1 MKTYYKNKR
10 NKAGLSQSDMA
21 KELGIPCVKYEQ
33 IERGEIKM
41 PKRLIDKF
49 NEIISRGNNI
59 HSLEKLE
66 HEREVNEYIDWLNKN
81 DHLKLEM
88 DRFNI
93 STQNELG
100 QLLGYKDGSIISKL
114 FSGKFADA
122 YDLKNKI
129 YLFFHDE
136 LNMQPKRSNK
146 QISNKQRSNKQISDK
161 QKLLTSRLKKYCEAY
176 GLTQRELSKQLCMSQ
191 PTINRVLMETQIV
204 CNSTLNKIDTFL
216 KSKCFNKDSVD
227 LTAEEEYVPE
237 VMFLGPTPNED
248 IDMLFPELPSN
259 DSNVTVID
267 FDLNSSEK
275 TTDVTVPDETDSK
288 ELYSIKKIY
297 NENHEKIQKLTEEI
311 NKLTQREDVLL
322 DILKEIERL

>member
-10 NKAGLSQSDMA
+10 NKVELSQSDMA
-21 KELGIPCVKYEQ
+21 RELGIPCVKYEQ

-66 HEREVNEYIDWLNKN
+66 HEREVNEYIDWLSKN

-93 STQNELG
+93 STRNELG
-100 QLLGYKDGSIISKL
+100 ELLGYKGGSIISKL
-114 FSGKFADA
+114 FSGKFANA

-136 LNMQPKRSNK
+136 LNMQPKK
-146 QISNKQRSNKQISDK
+146 LNKQISDK
-161 QKLLTSRLKKYCEAY
+161 QKSITSKLKKYCETY
-176 GLTQRELSKQLCMSQ
+176 GLTQSELSKQMCMSQ
-191 PTINRVLMETQIV
+191 PTINRLLKETRIV
-204 CNSTLNKIDTFL
+204 GNSTLSKIDIFL
-216 KSKCFNKDSVD
+216 KNKSFNNDCVESTVEEKSVPQ
-227 LTAEEEYVPE
+227 A
-237 VMFLGPTPNED
+237 MFLAPTPNED
-248 IDMLFPELPSN
+248 ADILFPELPSN
-259 DSNVTVID
+259 NSNVTVVD

-275 TTDVTVPDETDSK
+275 TTDVTIPDETDSK

-297 NENHEKIQKLTEEI
+297 SENHEKIQKLTEEI
-311 NKLTQREDVLL
+311 NKLVQREDVLL

>member
-21 KELGIPCVKYEQ
+21 KELGVPCVKYEQ

-66 HEREVNEYIDWLNKN
+66 HEREVNEYIDWLSKN

-93 STQNELG
+93 STRNELG

-136 LNMQPKRSNK
+136 LNMQPKKPKKSNK
-146 QISNKQRSNKQISDK
+146 Q
-161 QKLLTSRLKKYCEAY
+161 KLIKDRLKKYCEAY
-176 GLTQRELSKQLCMSQ
+176 GLTQCELSKQTHISQ
-191 PTINRVLMETQIV
+191 ATINRLLKETQIV
-204 CNSTLNKIDTFL
+204 GNSTLNKIDIFL
-216 KSKCFNKDSVD
+216 KNKGFNNDCIESTVEEKSVPQ
-227 LTAEEEYVPE
+227 A
-237 VMFLGPTPNED
+237 MFLGPTPNED
-248 IDMLFPELPSN
+248 IDVLFPELPSN
-259 DSNVTVID
+259 DSNITVVD

-311 NKLTQREDVLL
+311 NKLVQREDVLL

>member
-10 NKAGLSQSDMA
+10 NKVGLSQSDMA

-66 HEREVNEYIDWLNKN
+66 HEREVNEYIDWLSKN

-93 STQNELG
+93 STRNELG
-100 QLLGYKDGSIISKL
+100 QLLGYKGGSIISKL

-136 LNMQPKRSNK
+136 LNMQPKKPKKSNK
-146 QISNKQRSNKQISDK
+146 Q
-161 QKLLTSRLKKYCEAY
+161 KLIKDRLKKYCEAY
-176 GLTQRELSKQLCMSQ
+176 GLTQCELSKQTHISQ
-191 PTINRVLMETQIV
+191 ATINRLLKETRIV
-204 CNSTLNKIDTFL
+204 GNSTLSKIDIFL
-216 KSKCFNKDSVD
+216 KSKCFNNDCVESTVEEKSVPQ
-227 LTAEEEYVPE
+227 A
-237 VMFLGPTPNED
+237 MFLGPTPNED
-248 IDMLFPELPSN
+248 ADILFPELPSD
-259 DSNVTVID
+259 DSNITVVD

-288 ELYSIKKIY
+288 EIYSIKKIY

-311 NKLTQREDVLL
+311 NKLVQREDVLL

>member
-10 NKAGLSQSDMA
+10 NKVGLSQSDMA
-21 KELGIPCVKYEQ
+21 RELGIPCVKYEQ

-66 HEREVNEYIDWLNKN
+66 HEREVNEYIDWLSKN

-93 STQNELG
+93 STRNELG
-100 QLLGYKDGSIISKL
+100 ELLGYKGGSIISKL

-122 YDLKNKI
+122 YNLKNKI

-136 LNMQPKRSNK
+136 LNMQPKK
-146 QISNKQRSNKQISDK
+146 LNKQISDK
-161 QKLLTSRLKKYCEAY
+161 QKLLTSKLKKYCESY
-176 GLTQRELSKQLCMSQ
+176 GLTQYELSKQTCISQ
-191 PTINRVLMETQIV
+191 STINRILMETRTV
-204 CNSTLNKIDTFL
+204 GNSTLNKIDIFL
-216 KSKCFNKDSVD
+216 KSKDFNNNCVESTVEEKSVPQ
-227 LTAEEEYVPE
+227 A
-237 VMFLGPTPNED
+237 MFLGPTPNED
-248 IDMLFPELPSN
+248 IDMLFPELPSD
-259 DSNVTVID
+259 DSNITVVD
-267 FDLNSSEK
+267 FDLNGSEK
-275 TTDVTVPDETDSK
+275 TTDVTIPNETDSK

-297 NENHEKIQKLTEEI
+297 SENHEKIQKLTEEI
-311 NKLTQREDVLL
+311 NKLVQREDVLL

>member
-10 NKAGLSQSDMA
+10 NKVGLSQSDMA
-21 KELGIPCVKYEQ
+21 RELGIPCVKYEQ

-66 HEREVNEYIDWLNKN
+66 HEREVNEYIDWLSKN

-93 STQNELG
+93 STRNELG
-100 QLLGYKDGSIISKL
+100 ELLGYKGGSIISKL
-114 FSGKFADA
+114 FSGKFVNA

-136 LNMQPKRSNK
+136 LNMQPKK
-146 QISNKQRSNKQISDK
+146 LNKQISDK
-161 QKLLTSRLKKYCEAY
+161 QKLLTSKLKKYCEAY
-176 GLTQRELSKQLCMSQ
+176 GLTQSELSKQMCMSQ
-191 PTINRVLMETQIV
+191 PTINRLLKETRIV
-204 CNSTLNKIDTFL
+204 GNSTLSKIDIFL
-216 KSKCFNKDSVD
+216 KNKGFNNDCVES
-227 LTAEEEYVPE
+227 TAEEKSVPQA
-237 VMFLGPTPNED
+237 MFLSPTPNED
-248 IDMLFPELPSN
+248 TDILFPELPSS
-259 DSNVTVID
+259 DSNITVVD
-267 FDLNSSEK
+267 FDSNSSEK
-275 TTDVTVPDETDSK
+275 TTDVTIPDETDSK

-297 NENHEKIQKLTEEI
+297 SENHEKIQKLTEEI
-311 NKLTQREDVLL
+311 NKLVQREDVLL

>member
-66 HEREVNEYIDWLNKN
+66 HEREVNEYIDWLSKN

-93 STQNELG
+93 STRNELG
-100 QLLGYKDGSIISKL
+100 QLLGYKGGSIISKL
-114 FSGKFADA
+114 FSGKFADAYA

-136 LNMQPKRSNK
+136 LNMQPKKLNK
-146 QISNKQRSNKQISDK
+146 QISNKQKSI
-161 QKLLTSRLKKYCEAY
+161 TSKLKKYCEAY
-176 GLTQRELSKQLCMSQ
+176 GLTQCELSKQTYISQ
-191 PTINRVLMETQIV
+191 ATINRLLKETQIV
-204 CNSTLNKIDTFL
+204 GNSTLNKIDIFL
-216 KSKCFNKDSVD
+216 KNKGFNNDCIESTVEEKSVPQ
-227 LTAEEEYVPE
+227 A
-237 VMFLGPTPNED
+237 MFLSPTPNED
-248 IDMLFPELPSN
+248 TDVLFPELPSD
-259 DSNVTVID
+259 DSNITVVD

-275 TTDVTVPDETDSK
+275 TTDVTIPDETDSK

-311 NKLTQREDVLL
+311 NKLVQREDVLL

>member
-10 NKAGLSQSDMA
+10 NKVGLSQSDMA

-33 IERGEIKM
+33 IEIGEIKM

-66 HEREVNEYIDWLNKN
+66 HEREVNEYIDWLSKN

-93 STQNELG
+93 STRNELG
-100 QLLGYKDGSIISKL
+100 QLLGYEGGSIISKL
-114 FSGKFADA
+114 FSGKFANGYA

-136 LNMQPKRSNK
+136 LNMQPKKPKKSNK
-146 QISNKQRSNKQISDK
+146 Q
-161 QKLLTSRLKKYCEAY
+161 KLITSKLKKYCEAY
-176 GLTQRELSKQLCMSQ
+176 GLTQCELSKQTHISQ
-191 PTINRVLMETQIV
+191 ATINRLLKETQIV
-204 CNSTLNKIDTFL
+204 GNSTLSKIDIFL
-216 KSKCFNKDSVD
+216 KNKGFNNDCVESTVEEKSVPQ
-227 LTAEEEYVPE
+227 A
-237 VMFLGPTPNED
+237 MFLEPTPNED
-248 IDMLFPELPSN
+248 ADILFPELPSN
-259 DSNVTVID
+259 DSNVTVVD

-311 NKLTQREDVLL
+311 NKLVQREDVLL

>member
-10 NKAGLSQSDMA
+10 NKVGLSQSDMA

-66 HEREVNEYIDWLNKN
+66 HEREVNEYIDWLSKN

-93 STQNELG
+93 STRNELG

-114 FSGKFADA
+114 FSGKFANA

-136 LNMQPKRSNK
+136 LNMQPKKPKKSNK
-146 QISNKQRSNKQISDK
+146 Q
-161 QKLLTSRLKKYCEAY
+161 KLIKDRLKKYCEAY
-176 GLTQRELSKQLCMSQ
+176 GLTQCELSKQTHISQ
-191 PTINRVLMETQIV
+191 ATINRLLKETQIV
-204 CNSTLNKIDTFL
+204 GNSTLNKIDIFL
-216 KSKCFNKDSVD
+216 KNKGFNNDCVES
-227 LTAEEEYVPE
+227 TAEEKSVPQA
-237 VMFLGPTPNED
+237 MFLAPTPNED

-259 DSNVTVID
+259 DSNVTVVD

-311 NKLTQREDVLL
+311 NKLVQREDVLL

>member
-66 HEREVNEYIDWLNKN
+66 HEREVNEYIDWLSKN

-93 STQNELG
+93 LTRNELG

-146 QISNKQRSNKQISDK
+146 QRSNKQISDK
-161 QKLLTSRLKKYCEAY
+161 QKLLTSKLKKYCEAY

-191 PTINRVLMETQIV
+191 PTINRILMETQIV

-227 LTAEEEYVPE
+227 STADEEYVPE

-275 TTDVTVPDETDSK
+275 ATDVTVPDETDSK

>member
-10 NKAGLSQSDMA
+10 NKVGLSQSDMA
-21 KELGIPCVKYEQ
+21 RELGIPCVKYEQ

-66 HEREVNEYIDWLNKN
+66 HEREVNEYIDWLSKN

-93 STQNELG
+93 STRNELG
-100 QLLGYKDGSIISKL
+100 QLLGYKGGSIISKL
-114 FSGKFADA
+114 FSGKFANA

-136 LNMQPKRSNK
+136 LNMQPKK
-146 QISNKQRSNKQISDK
+146 LNKQISDK
-161 QKLLTSRLKKYCEAY
+161 QKSITSKLKKYCETY
-176 GLTQRELSKQLCMSQ
+176 GLTQCELSKQTHISQ
-191 PTINRVLMETQIV
+191 ATINRLLKETQIV
-204 CNSTLNKIDTFL
+204 GNSTLSKIDIFL
-216 KSKCFNKDSVD
+216 KSKCFNNDCVES
-227 LTAEEEYVPE
+227 TAEEKSVPQA
-237 VMFLGPTPNED
+237 MFLGPTPNED
-248 IDMLFPELPSN
+248 TDILFPELPSD
-259 DSNVTVID
+259 DSNIAVVD

-275 TTDVTVPDETDSK
+275 TTDVTIPDETDSK

-297 NENHEKIQKLTEEI
+297 SENHEKIQKLTEEI
-311 NKLTQREDVLL
+311 NKLVQREDVLL

>member
-21 KELGIPCVKYEQ
+21 RELGIPCVKYEQ

-66 HEREVNEYIDWLNKN
+66 HEREVNEYIDWLSKGNS
-81 DHLKLEM
+81 LKLEM

-93 STQNELG
+93 QTQNELG
-100 QLLGYKDGSIISKL
+100 KLLGYKDGTIISKL
-114 FSGKFADA
+114 FSGKFANA

-136 LNMQPKRSNK
+136 LNMQPKKSKK
-146 QISNKQRSNKQISDK
+146 QISSK
-161 QKLLTSRLKKYCEAY
+161 QKSLISKLKEYCETY
-176 GLTQRELSKQLCMSQ
+176 DLTQRELSKETCISQ
-191 PTINRVLMETQIV
+191 PTINRILMEKQIAS
-204 CNSTLNKIDTFL
+204 NSTLNKIDIFL
-216 KSKCFNKDSVD
+216 KSKGFNDNCVDSSV
-227 LTAEEEYVPE
+227 EEKSVPQA
-237 VMFLGPTPNED
+237 MFLEPTPNED
-248 IDMLFPELPSN
+248 MDMLFPELPSD
-259 DSNVTVID
+259 DSNITVID
-267 FDLNSSEK
+267 FDLNSSKK
-275 TTDVTVPDETDSK
+275 TTDITVPDEIDSK
-288 ELYSIKKIY
+288 EVYSIKKIY

-311 NKLTQREDVLL
+311 NKLVQREDVLL

>member
-10 NKAGLSQSDMA
+10 NKVGLSQSDMA
-21 KELGIPCVKYEQ
+21 RELGIPCVKYEQ

-41 PKRLIDKF
+41 PKKLIDKF
-49 NEIISRGNNI
+49 NEIITRGNNI

-66 HEREVNEYIDWLNKN
+66 HEREVNEYIDWLIKD

-88 DRFNI
+88 NMFNI
-93 STQNELG
+93 STRNELG
-100 QLLGYKDGSIISKL
+100 QLLGYKDGTILSKL
-114 FSGKFADA
+114 FSGKYANGYC

-136 LNMQPKRSNK
+136 LNMQPKKLNK
-146 QISNKQRSNKQISDK
+146 QISNKQKSI
-161 QKLLTSRLKKYCEAY
+161 TSKLKKYCETY
-176 GLTQRELSKQLCMSQ
+176 GLTQSELSKQMCMSQ
-191 PTINRVLMETQIV
+191 PTINRLLKETRIV
-204 CNSTLNKIDTFL
+204 GNSTLSKIDIFL
-216 KSKCFNKDSVD
+216 KNKGFNNDCVESTV
-227 LTAEEEYVPE
+227 EEKSVPE

-248 IDMLFPELPSN
+248 TDILFPELPSD
-259 DSNVTVID
+259 DSNITVVD

-311 NKLTQREDVLL
+311 NKLVQREGVLL

>member
-10 NKAGLSQSDMA
+10 NKVGLSQSDMA
-21 KELGIPCVKYEQ
+21 RELGIPCVKYEQ

-66 HEREVNEYIDWLNKN
+66 HEREVNEYIDWLSKN

-88 DRFNI
+88 NRFNI

-100 QLLGYKDGSIISKL
+100 QLLGYKGGSIISKL
-114 FSGKFADA
+114 FSGKFANAYA

-136 LNMQPKRSNK
+136 LNMQPKK
-146 QISNKQRSNKQISDK
+146 LNKQISDK
-161 QKLLTSRLKKYCEAY
+161 QKSITSKLKKYCETY
-176 GLTQRELSKQLCMSQ
+176 GLTQYELSKQMCTSQ
-191 PTINRVLMETQIV
+191 STINRLLKETQIV
-204 CNSTLNKIDTFL
+204 GNSTLNKIDIFL
-216 KSKCFNKDSVD
+216 KNKGFNNDCIESTVEEKSVPQ
-227 LTAEEEYVPE
+227 A
-237 VMFLGPTPNED
+237 MFLGPIPNED
-248 IDMLFPELPSN
+248 TDILFPELPSD
-259 DSNVTVID
+259 DSNITVVD
-267 FDLNSSEK
+267 FDLNGSEK
-275 TTDVTVPDETDSK
+275 TTDVTIPDETDSK

-311 NKLTQREDVLL
+311 NKLVQREDVLL

>member
-10 NKAGLSQSDMA
+10 NKVGLSQSDMA
-21 KELGIPCVKYEQ
+21 RELGIPCVKYEQ

-41 PKRLIDKF
+41 PKKLIDKF
-49 NEIISRGNNI
+49 NEIITRGNNI

-66 HEREVNEYIDWLNKN
+66 HEREVNEYIDWLIKD

-88 DRFNI
+88 NMFNI
-93 STQNELG
+93 STRNELG
-100 QLLGYKDGSIISKL
+100 KLLGYKDGTILSKL
-114 FSGKFADA
+114 FSGKYANGYC

-136 LNMQPKRSNK
+136 LNMQPKKLNK
-146 QISNKQRSNKQISDK
+146 QISNKQKSI
-161 QKLLTSRLKKYCEAY
+161 TSKLKKYCETY
-176 GLTQRELSKQLCMSQ
+176 GLTQSELSKQMCMSL
-191 PTINRVLMETQIV
+191 PTINRLLKETRIV
-204 CNSTLNKIDTFL
+204 GNSTLSKIDIFL
-216 KSKCFNKDSVD
+216 KNKGFNNDCLESTVEEKSVPQ
-227 LTAEEEYVPE
+227 A
-237 VMFLGPTPNED
+237 MFLGPTPNED
-248 IDMLFPELPSN
+248 TNMLFPELPSD

-267 FDLNSSEK
+267 FDLNSSKK
-275 TTDVTVPDETDSK
+275 TTDVTIPDETDSK

-311 NKLTQREDVLL
+311 NKLVQREAVLL

>member
-10 NKAGLSQSDMA
+10 NKVGLSQSDMA
-21 KELGIPCVKYEQ
+21 RELGIPCVKYEQ

-66 HEREVNEYIDWLNKN
+66 HEREVNEYIDWLSKN

-93 STQNELG
+93 STRNELG
-100 QLLGYKDGSIISKL
+100 QLLGYKGGSIISKL
-114 FSGKFADA
+114 FSGKFANA

-136 LNMQPKRSNK
+136 LNMQPKKPKKSNK
-146 QISNKQRSNKQISDK
+146 Q
-161 QKLLTSRLKKYCEAY
+161 KLIKDRLKKYCETY
-176 GLTQRELSKQLCMSQ
+176 GLTQCELSKQTHISQ
-191 PTINRVLMETQIV
+191 ATINRLLKETQIV
-204 CNSTLNKIDTFL
+204 GNSTLNKIDIFL
-216 KSKCFNKDSVD
+216 KNKGFNNDCIESTVEEKSVPQ
-227 LTAEEEYVPE
+227 A
-237 VMFLGPTPNED
+237 MFLGPTPNED
-248 IDMLFPELPSN
+248 ADILFPELPSN
-259 DSNVTVID
+259 DSNVTVVD

-275 TTDVTVPDETDSK
+275 TTDVTIPDETDSK

-311 NKLTQREDVLL
+311 NKLVQREDVLL

>member
-10 NKAGLSQSDMA
+10 NKVGLSQSDMA
-21 KELGIPCVKYEQ
+21 RELGIPCVKYEQ

-41 PKRLIDKF
+41 PKKLIDKF
-49 NEIISRGNNI
+49 NEIITRGNNI

-66 HEREVNEYIDWLNKN
+66 HEREVNEYIDWLIKD

-88 DRFNI
+88 NMFNI
-93 STQNELG
+93 STRNELG
-100 QLLGYKDGSIISKL
+100 QLLGYKDGTILSKL
-114 FSGKFADA
+114 FSGKYANGYC

-136 LNMQPKRSNK
+136 LNMQPKKLNK
-146 QISNKQRSNKQISDK
+146 QISNKQKSI
-161 QKLLTSRLKKYCEAY
+161 TSKLKKYCETY
-176 GLTQRELSKQLCMSQ
+176 GLTQSELSKQMCMSL
-191 PTINRVLMETQIV
+191 PTINRLLKETRIMG
-204 CNSTLNKIDTFL
+204 NSTLSKIDIFL
-216 KSKCFNKDSVD
+216 KNKGFNNDCVESTVEEKSVPQ
-227 LTAEEEYVPE
+227 A
-237 VMFLGPTPNED
+237 MFLGPTPNED
-248 IDMLFPELPSN
+248 TNMLFPELPSD

-267 FDLNSSEK
+267 FDLNSSKK
-275 TTDVTVPDETDSK
+275 TTDVTIPDETDSK

-311 NKLTQREDVLL
+311 NKLVQREAVLL

>member
-10 NKAGLSQSDMA
+10 NKVGLSQSDMA
-21 KELGIPCVKYEQ
+21 RELGIPCVKYEQ

-41 PKRLIDKF
+41 PKKLIDKF
-49 NEIISRGNNI
+49 NEIITRGNNI

-66 HEREVNEYIDWLNKN
+66 HEREVNEYIDWLIKD

-88 DRFNI
+88 NMFNI
-93 STQNELG
+93 STRNELG
-100 QLLGYKDGSIISKL
+100 QLLGYKDGTILSKL
-114 FSGKFADA
+114 FSGKYANGYC

-136 LNMQPKRSNK
+136 LNMQPKKLNK
-146 QISNKQRSNKQISDK
+146 QISNKQKSI
-161 QKLLTSRLKKYCEAY
+161 TSKLKKYCETY
-176 GLTQRELSKQLCMSQ
+176 GLTQSELSKQMCMSL
-191 PTINRVLMETQIV
+191 PTINRLLKETRIV
-204 CNSTLNKIDTFL
+204 GNSTLSKIDIFL
-216 KSKCFNKDSVD
+216 KNKGFNNDCVDS
-227 LTAEEEYVPE
+227 TADEKSVPE

-248 IDMLFPELPSN
+248 TDILFPELPSD
-259 DSNVTVID
+259 DSNITVVD

-297 NENHEKIQKLTEEI
+297 SENHEKIQKLTEEI
-311 NKLTQREDVLL
+311 NKLVQREDVLL

>member
-66 HEREVNEYIDWLNKN
+66 HEREVNEYIDWLSKN

-93 STQNELG
+93 LTRNELG

-114 FSGKFADA
+114 FSGKFANA

-136 LNMQPKRSNK
+136 LNMQPKKPKKSNK
-146 QISNKQRSNKQISDK
+146 QISDKQISDK
-161 QKLLTSRLKKYCEAY
+161 QKLLTSKLKKYCEAY
-176 GLTQRELSKQLCMSQ
+176 GLAQRELSKQMCISQ
-191 PTINRVLMETQIV
+191 PTINRILMETQIV
-204 CNSTLNKIDTFL
+204 SNSTLNKIDTFL
-216 KSKCFNKDSVD
+216 KSESFNKDHVES
-227 LTAEEEYVPE
+227 TAEEKSVPQA
-237 VMFLGPTPNED
+237 MFLAPTPNED

-259 DSNVTVID
+259 NSNVTVVD

-288 ELYSIKKIY
+288 EIYSIKKIY

>member
-66 HEREVNEYIDWLNKN
+66 HEREVNEYIDWLSKN

-93 STQNELG
+93 STRNELG
-100 QLLGYKDGSIISKL
+100 QLLGYTDGSIISKL

-136 LNMQPKRSNK
+136 LNMQPKKSNK
-146 QISNKQRSNKQISDK
+146 QISNKQISNK
-161 QKLLTSRLKKYCEAY
+161 QKLLTSKLKKYCEAY
-176 GLTQRELSKQLCMSQ
+176 GLTQYELSKQMCISQ
-191 PTINRVLMETQIV
+191 PTINITLKEAQILS
-204 CNSTLNKIDTFL
+204 NSTLNKIDTFL
-216 KSKCFNKDSVD
+216 KSKGFDKDHVESIVEEKSVPQ
-227 LTAEEEYVPE
+227 A
-237 VMFLGPTPNED
+237 MFLAPTPNED
-248 IDMLFPELPSN
+248 IDVLFPELPSN
-259 DSNVTVID
+259 DSNVKIVD

-288 ELYSIKKIY
+288 EIYSIKKIY

-311 NKLTQREDVLL
+311 NKLVQREDVLL

>member
-66 HEREVNEYIDWLNKN
+66 HEREVNEYIDWLSKN
-81 DHLKLEM
+81 NSLKLEM
-88 DRFNI
+88 HRFNI
-93 STQNELG
+93 STRNELG
-100 QLLGYKDGSIISKL
+100 RLLGYKDGSIISKL
-114 FSGKFADA
+114 FSGKFTNA

-136 LNMQPKRSNK
+136 LNMQPKKSKK
-146 QISNKQRSNKQISDK
+146 QISSK
-161 QKLLTSRLKKYCEAY
+161 QKSLISKLKEYCETY
-176 GLTQRELSKQLCMSQ
+176 GLTQRELSKETCISQ
-191 PTINRVLMETQIV
+191 PTINRILMEKQTAS
-204 CNSTLNKIDTFL
+204 NSTLDKIDIFL
-216 KSKCFNKDSVD
+216 KSKGFNDNHVDSSV
-227 LTAEEEYVPE
+227 EEKSVPQA
-237 VMFLGPTPNED
+237 MFLEPTPNED
-248 IDMLFPELPSN
+248 TDMLFPELPSD

-267 FDLNSSEK
+267 FDLNSSKK
-275 TTDVTVPDETDSK
+275 TTDVTIPDETDSK

-297 NENHEKIQKLTEEI
+297 SENHEKIQKLTEEI
-311 NKLTQREDVLL
+311 NKLVQREAVLL

>member
-10 NKAGLSQSDMA
+10 NKVGLSQSDMA
-21 KELGIPCVKYEQ
+21 RELGIPCVKYEQ

-41 PKRLIDKF
+41 PKKLIDKF
-49 NEIISRGNNI
+49 NEIITRGNNI

-66 HEREVNEYIDWLNKN
+66 HEREVNEYIDWLIKD

-88 DRFNI
+88 NMFNI
-93 STQNELG
+93 STRNELG
-100 QLLGYKDGSIISKL
+100 QLLGYKDGTILSKL
-114 FSGKFADA
+114 FSGKYANGYA

-136 LNMQPKRSNK
+136 LNMKPKKLNK
-146 QISNKQRSNKQISDK
+146 QISNKQKSITIK
-161 QKLLTSRLKKYCEAY
+161 LKKYCETY
-176 GLTQRELSKQLCMSQ
+176 GLTQSELSKQMCISL
-191 PTINRVLMETQIV
+191 PTINRLLKETQIV
-204 CNSTLNKIDTFL
+204 GNSTLNKIDTFL
-216 KSKCFNKDSVD
+216 KSKGFNKDSVD
-227 LTAEEEYVPE
+227 STADEKFVPD

-248 IDMLFPELPSN
+248 TDILFPELPSD
-259 DSNVTVID
+259 DSNITVVD
-267 FDLNSSEK
+267 FDLNSSKK
-275 TTDVTVPDETDSK
+275 TTDVTIPDETDSK

-311 NKLTQREDVLL
+311 NKLVQREGVLL

>member
-10 NKAGLSQSDMA
+10 NKVGLSQSDMA
-21 KELGIPCVKYEQ
+21 RELGIPCVKYEQ

-66 HEREVNEYIDWLNKN
+66 HEREVNEYIDWLSKN

-93 STQNELG
+93 STRNELG
-100 QLLGYKDGSIISKL
+100 QLLGYKGGSIISKL
-114 FSGKFADA
+114 FSGKFANA

-136 LNMQPKRSNK
+136 LNMQPKK
-146 QISNKQRSNKQISDK
+146 LNKQISDK
-161 QKLLTSRLKKYCEAY
+161 QKSITSKLKKYCETY
-176 GLTQRELSKQLCMSQ
+176 GLTQYELSKQMSMSQ
-191 PTINRVLMETQIV
+191 PTINRLLKETRIV
-204 CNSTLNKIDTFL
+204 GNSTLSKIDIFL
-216 KSKCFNKDSVD
+216 KNKGFDKDSVES
-227 LTAEEEYVPE
+227 TADEKSVPQA
-237 VMFLGPTPNED
+237 MFLGPTPNED
-248 IDMLFPELPSN
+248 TDILFPELPSD
-259 DSNVTVID
+259 DSNITVVD
-267 FDLNSSEK
+267 FDLNGSEK
-275 TTDVTVPDETDSK
+275 TTDVTIPDETDSK

-297 NENHEKIQKLTEEI
+297 SENHEKIQKLTEEI
-311 NKLTQREDVLL
+311 NKLVQREDVLL

>member
-81 DHLKLEM
+81 NHLKLEM

-93 STQNELG
+93 STRNELG

-161 QKLLTSRLKKYCEAY
+161 QKLLTSKLKKYCEAY

-204 CNSTLNKIDTFL
+204 CDSTLNKIDTFL

-227 LTAEEEYVPE
+227 LTAEEESVPQA
-237 VMFLGPTPNED
+237 MFLAPTPNED

-267 FDLNSSEK
+267 FDLNDSEK
-275 TTDVTVPDETDSK
+275 TTDVTIPDETDSK

>member
-10 NKAGLSQSDMA
+10 NKVGLSQSDMA
-21 KELGIPCVKYEQ
+21 RELGIPCVKYEQ

-66 HEREVNEYIDWLNKN
+66 HEREVNEYIDWLSKN

-93 STQNELG
+93 STRNELG
-100 QLLGYKDGSIISKL
+100 LLLGYKGGSIISKL
-114 FSGKFADA
+114 FSGKFANA

-136 LNMQPKRSNK
+136 LNMQPKKPKKSNK
-146 QISNKQRSNKQISDK
+146 Q
-161 QKLLTSRLKKYCEAY
+161 KLIKDRLKKYCEAY
-176 GLTQRELSKQLCMSQ
+176 GLTQCELSKQTHISQ
-191 PTINRVLMETQIV
+191 ATINRLLKETQIV
-204 CNSTLNKIDTFL
+204 GNSTLNKIDIFL
-216 KSKCFNKDSVD
+216 KSKCFNNDYVES
-227 LTAEEEYVPE
+227 TAEEKSVPQA
-237 VMFLGPTPNED
+237 MFLGPTPNED
-248 IDMLFPELPSN
+248 TDILFPELPSD
-259 DSNVTVID
+259 DSNITVVD

-275 TTDVTVPDETDSK
+275 TTDVTIPDETDSK

-297 NENHEKIQKLTEEI
+297 SENHEKIQKLTEEI
-311 NKLTQREDVLL
+311 NKLVQREDVLL

>member
-66 HEREVNEYIDWLNKN
+66 HEREVNEYIDWLIKD

-93 STQNELG
+93 STRNELG
-100 QLLGYKDGSIISKL
+100 QLLGYNGGSIISKL
-114 FSGKFADA
+114 FSGKYANGYG

-136 LNMQPKRSNK
+136 LNMQPKKLNK
-146 QISNKQRSNKQISDK
+146 QISNKQKSIMSK
-161 QKLLTSRLKKYCEAY
+161 LKKYCETY
-176 GLTQRELSKQLCMSQ
+176 GLTQSELSKQMCMSQ
-191 PTINRVLMETQIV
+191 PAINRLLKETRIV
-204 CNSTLNKIDTFL
+204 GNSTLNKIDTFL
-216 KSKCFNKDSVD
+216 KSKGFNNDCVESTVEEKSVPQ
-227 LTAEEEYVPE
+227 A
-237 VMFLGPTPNED
+237 MFLGPTPNED
-248 IDMLFPELPSN
+248 TDILFPELPSN
-259 DSNVTVID
+259 DSNVTVVD

-275 TTDVTVPDETDSK
+275 TTDITIPDETDSK

-297 NENHEKIQKLTEEI
+297 SENHEKIQKLTEEI
-311 NKLTQREDVLL
+311 NKLVQREDVLL

>member
-21 KELGIPCVKYEQ
+21 KELGISCVKYEQ

-66 HEREVNEYIDWLNKN
+66 HEREVNDYIDWLSKN

-93 STQNELG
+93 STRNELG
-100 QLLGYKDGSIISKL
+100 QLLGYKGGSIISKL

-136 LNMQPKRSNK
+136 LNMQPKKSKK
-146 QISNKQRSNKQISDK
+146 QISNKQISDK
-161 QKLLTSRLKKYCEAY
+161 QKLLTSKLKKYCEAY
-176 GLTQRELSKQLCMSQ
+176 GLTQLELSKQMCMSQ
-191 PTINRVLMETQIV
+191 PTINRILMETQIV
-204 CNSTLNKIDTFL
+204 SNSTLNKIDTFL
-216 KSKCFNKDSVD
+216 KSKSFNKNRVESIVEEKSV
-227 LTAEEEYVPE
+227 PQ
-237 VMFLGPTPNED
+237 VMFLAPTPNED

-259 DSNVTVID
+259 NSNVTVVD

-288 ELYSIKKIY
+288 EIYSIKKIY

>member
-10 NKAGLSQSDMA
+10 NKVGLSQSDMA
-21 KELGIPCVKYEQ
+21 RELGIPCVKYEQ
-33 IERGEIKM
+33 IEKGEIKM

-66 HEREVNEYIDWLNKN
+66 HEREVNEYIDWLSKN

-93 STQNELG
+93 STRNELG
-100 QLLGYKDGSIISKL
+100 QLLGYKGGSIISKL
-114 FSGKFADA
+114 FSGKFANA

-136 LNMQPKRSNK
+136 LNMQPKK
-146 QISNKQRSNKQISDK
+146 LNKQISDK
-161 QKLLTSRLKKYCEAY
+161 QKSITSKLKKYCEAY
-176 GLTQRELSKQLCMSQ
+176 GLTQCELSKQTHISQ
-191 PTINRVLMETQIV
+191 ATINRLLKETQIV
-204 CNSTLNKIDTFL
+204 GNSTLNKIDIFL
-216 KSKCFNKDSVD
+216 KNKGFNNNCVESTVEEKSVPQ
-227 LTAEEEYVPE
+227 A
-237 VMFLGPTPNED
+237 MFLGPTPNED
-248 IDMLFPELPSN
+248 ADILFPELPSD
-259 DSNVTVID
+259 DSNVKIVD

-275 TTDVTVPDETDSK
+275 TTDITIPDETDSK

-311 NKLTQREDVLL
+311 NKLVQREDVLL

>member
-10 NKAGLSQSDMA
+10 NKVGLSQSDMA
-21 KELGIPCVKYEQ
+21 RELSIPCVKYEQ

-66 HEREVNEYIDWLNKN
+66 HEREVNEYIDWLSKN

-93 STQNELG
+93 STRNELG
-100 QLLGYKDGSIISKL
+100 ELLGYKGGSIISKL
-114 FSGKFADA
+114 FSGKFANA

-136 LNMQPKRSNK
+136 LNMQPKK
-146 QISNKQRSNKQISDK
+146 LNKQISDK
-161 QKLLTSRLKKYCEAY
+161 QKSITSKLKKYCETY
-176 GLTQRELSKQLCMSQ
+176 GLTQSELSKQMCMSQ
-191 PTINRVLMETQIV
+191 PTINRLLKETRIV
-204 CNSTLNKIDTFL
+204 GNSTLSKIDTFL
-216 KSKCFNKDSVD
+216 KNKGFNNDCVESTVEEKSVPQ
-227 LTAEEEYVPE
+227 A
-237 VMFLGPTPNED
+237 MFLGPTPNED
-248 IDMLFPELPSN
+248 TDILFPELPS
-259 DSNVTVID
+259 DYSNITVVD

-275 TTDVTVPDETDSK
+275 TTDVTIPDETDSK

-297 NENHEKIQKLTEEI
+297 SENHEKIQKLTEEI
-311 NKLTQREDVLL
+311 NKLVQREDVLL

>member
-10 NKAGLSQSDMA
+10 NKVGLSQSDMA
-21 KELGIPCVKYEQ
+21 RELGIPCVKYEQ

-41 PKRLIDKF
+41 PKKLIDKF

-66 HEREVNEYIDWLNKN
+66 HEREVNEYIDWLSKN

-93 STQNELG
+93 STRNELG
-100 QLLGYKDGSIISKL
+100 QLLGYNGGSIISKL
-114 FSGKFADA
+114 FSGKFANGYA

-136 LNMQPKRSNK
+136 LNMQPKKLNK
-146 QISNKQRSNKQISDK
+146 QISNKQKSI
-161 QKLLTSRLKKYCEAY
+161 TSKLKKYCETY
-176 GLTQRELSKQLCMSQ
+176 GLTQCELSKQTHISQ
-191 PTINRVLMETQIV
+191 ATINRLLKETQIV
-204 CNSTLNKIDTFL
+204 GNSTLSKIDIFL
-216 KSKCFNKDSVD
+216 KNKGFNNDCVESTVEEKSVPQ
-227 LTAEEEYVPE
+227 A
-237 VMFLGPTPNED
+237 MFLAPTPNED
-248 IDMLFPELPSN
+248 ADILFPELPSD
-259 DSNVTVID
+259 DSNVTVVD

-275 TTDVTVPDETDSK
+275 TTDVTIPDETDSK

-311 NKLTQREDVLL
+311 NKLVQREDVLL

>member
-66 HEREVNEYIDWLNKN
+66 HEREVNEYIDWLSKN

-93 STQNELG
+93 SARNELG
-100 QLLGYKDGSIISKL
+100 QLLGYKDGSIVSKL

-122 YDLKNKI
+122 YNLKNKI

-136 LNMQPKRSNK
+136 LNMQPKK
-146 QISNKQRSNKQISDK
+146 SNKQRLNKQISNKQISDK
-161 QKLLTSRLKKYCEAY
+161 QKLLTSKLKKYCEAY

-191 PTINRVLMETQIV
+191 PTINRILMETQIV

-227 LTAEEEYVPE
+227 STAEEEYVPE

-248 IDMLFPELPSN
+248 INMLFPELPSN

>member
-10 NKAGLSQSDMA
+10 NKVGLSQSDMA
-21 KELGIPCVKYEQ
+21 KELGIPCVKYEE

-66 HEREVNEYIDWLNKN
+66 HEREVNEYIDWLSKN

-93 STQNELG
+93 STRNELG
-100 QLLGYKDGSIISKL
+100 QLLGYKGGSIISKL
-114 FSGKFADA
+114 FSGKFANAYA

-136 LNMQPKRSNK
+136 LNMQPKK
-146 QISNKQRSNKQISDK
+146 LNKQISDK
-161 QKLLTSRLKKYCEAY
+161 QKSITSKLKKYCEAY
-176 GLTQRELSKQLCMSQ
+176 ALTQCELSKQTHISQ
-191 PTINRVLMETQIV
+191 ATINRLLKETQIV
-204 CNSTLNKIDTFL
+204 GNSTLSKIDIFL
-216 KSKCFNKDSVD
+216 KNKGFNNDCVESTVEEKSVPQ
-227 LTAEEEYVPE
+227 A
-237 VMFLGPTPNED
+237 MFLSPTPNED
-248 IDMLFPELPSN
+248 IDVLFPELPSN
-259 DSNVTVID
+259 DSNVKIVD

-297 NENHEKIQKLTEEI
+297 SENHEKIQKLTEEI
-311 NKLTQREDVLL
+311 NKLVQREDVLL

>member
-66 HEREVNEYIDWLNKN
+66 HEREVNEYIDWLSKN

-93 STQNELG
+93 STRNELG
-100 QLLGYKDGSIISKL
+100 QLLGYKGGSIISKL
-114 FSGKFADA
+114 FSGKFADAYA

-136 LNMQPKRSNK
+136 LNMQPKKPKK
-146 QISNKQRSNKQISDK
+146 QISNKQISDK
-161 QKLLTSRLKKYCEAY
+161 QKLLTSKLKKYCEGY
-176 GLTQRELSKQLCMSQ
+176 GLTQRELSKQMCISQ
-191 PTINRVLMETQIV
+191 PTINRILKETQIV
-204 CNSTLNKIDTFL
+204 SNSTLNKIDIFL
-216 KSKCFNKDSVD
+216 KNKGFNNDCVESTVEEKSVPQ
-227 LTAEEEYVPE
+227 A
-237 VMFLGPTPNED
+237 MFLAPTPNED

-259 DSNVTVID
+259 NSN
-267 FDLNSSEK
+267 K
-275 TTDVTVPDETDSK
+275 TIDVTVPDETDSK

-311 NKLTQREDVLL
+311 NKLVQREDVLL

>member
-10 NKAGLSQSDMA
+10 NKVGLSQSDMA
-21 KELGIPCVKYEQ
+21 RELGIPCVKYEQ

-66 HEREVNEYIDWLNKN
+66 HEREVNEYIDWLSKN

-93 STQNELG
+93 STRNELG
-100 QLLGYKDGSIISKL
+100 QLLGYKGGSIISKL
-114 FSGKFADA
+114 FSGKFANAYA

-136 LNMQPKRSNK
+136 LNMQPKK
-146 QISNKQRSNKQISDK
+146 LNKQISDK
-161 QKLLTSRLKKYCEAY
+161 QKSITSKLKKYCETY
-176 GLTQRELSKQLCMSQ
+176 GLTQSELSKQMCMSQ
-191 PTINRVLMETQIV
+191 STINRILKETQIV
-204 CNSTLNKIDTFL
+204 GNSTLSKIDIFL
-216 KSKCFNKDSVD
+216 KSKCFNNDCVESTVEEKSVPQ
-227 LTAEEEYVPE
+227 T
-237 VMFLGPTPNED
+237 MFLGPTPNED
-248 IDMLFPELPSN
+248 TDILFPELPSN
-259 DSNVTVID
+259 NSNVTVVD
-267 FDLNSSEK
+267 FDLNGSEK
-275 TTDVTVPDETDSK
+275 TTDVTIPDETDSK

-297 NENHEKIQKLTEEI
+297 SENHEKIQKLTEEI
-311 NKLTQREDVLL
+311 NKLVQREDVLL
-322 DILKEIERL
+322 DILKEIERF

>member
-10 NKAGLSQSDMA
+10 NKVGLSQSDMA
-21 KELGIPCVKYEQ
+21 RELGIPCVKYEQ

-41 PKRLIDKF
+41 PKKLIDKF
-49 NEIISRGNNI
+49 NEIITRGNNI

-66 HEREVNEYIDWLNKN
+66 HEREVNEYIDWLIKD

-88 DRFNI
+88 NMFNI
-93 STQNELG
+93 STRNELG
-100 QLLGYKDGSIISKL
+100 QLLGYKDGAILSKL
-114 FSGKFADA
+114 FSGKYANGYC

-136 LNMQPKRSNK
+136 LNMQPKKLNK
-146 QISNKQRSNKQISDK
+146 QISNKQKSI
-161 QKLLTSRLKKYCEAY
+161 TSKLKKYCETY
-176 GLTQRELSKQLCMSQ
+176 GLTQSELSKQMCMSQ
-191 PTINRVLMETQIV
+191 PTINRLLKETRIV
-204 CNSTLNKIDTFL
+204 GNSTLSKIDIFL
-216 KSKCFNKDSVD
+216 KNKGFNNDCVESTV
-227 LTAEEEYVPE
+227 EEKSVPE

-248 IDMLFPELPSN
+248 TDILFPELPSDN
-259 DSNVTVID
+259 SNITVVD

-275 TTDVTVPDETDSK
+275 TTDVTIPDETDSK

-297 NENHEKIQKLTEEI
+297 SENHEKIQKLTEEI
-311 NKLTQREDVLL
+311 NKLVQREDVLL

>member
-10 NKAGLSQSDMA
+10 NKVGLSQSDMA

-66 HEREVNEYIDWLNKN
+66 HEREVNEYIDWLSKN

-93 STQNELG
+93 STRNELG
-100 QLLGYKDGSIISKL
+100 QLLGYKGGSIISKL

-136 LNMQPKRSNK
+136 LNMQPKKSKKSNK
-146 QISNKQRSNKQISDK
+146 Q
-161 QKLLTSRLKKYCEAY
+161 KLIKDRLKKYCEAY
-176 GLTQRELSKQLCMSQ
+176 GLTQSELSKQTHISQ
-191 PTINRVLMETQIV
+191 ATINRLLKETQIV
-204 CNSTLNKIDTFL
+204 SNSTLNKIDIFL
-216 KSKCFNKDSVD
+216 KNKGFNNDCVES
-227 LTAEEEYVPE
+227 TAEEKSVPQA
-237 VMFLGPTPNED
+237 MFLAPTPNED
-248 IDMLFPELPSN
+248 IDVLFPELPSN
-259 DSNVTVID
+259 DSNVKIVD

-311 NKLTQREDVLL
+311 NKLVQREDVLL

>member
-10 NKAGLSQSDMA
+10 NKVGLSQSDMA

-66 HEREVNEYIDWLNKN
+66 HEREVNEYIDWLSKN

-93 STQNELG
+93 STRNELG
-100 QLLGYKDGSIISKL
+100 QLLGYKGGSIISKL

-136 LNMQPKRSNK
+136 LNMQPKK
-146 QISNKQRSNKQISDK
+146 LNKQISDK
-161 QKLLTSRLKKYCEAY
+161 QKSITSKLKKYCKTY
-176 GLTQRELSKQLCMSQ
+176 GLTQYELSKQMCMSQ
-191 PTINRVLMETQIV
+191 PTINRLLNETRIV
-204 CNSTLNKIDTFL
+204 GNSTLSKIDIFL
-216 KSKCFNKDSVD
+216 KNKSFNNDCVES
-227 LTAEEEYVPE
+227 TADEKFVPQA
-237 VMFLGPTPNED
+237 MFLGPTPNED
-248 IDMLFPELPSN
+248 TDILFPELPSS
-259 DSNVTVID
+259 DSNITVVD

-311 NKLTQREDVLL
+311 NKLVQREDVLL